1 MLGLSLWAFAMR
13 TVLGLSGGGGGGASK
28 ILVQTGDAYLFQDGS
43 NFVI

>member
-1 MLGLSLWAFAMR
+1 MFGLSLWAFAMR
-13 TVLGLSGGGGGGASK
+13 TMLGLSGGGAVADK